1 MDEAIKEEQWVYVH
15 NQFRGKVVRIRH
27 IFDVTYYD
35 VEIEGVITDYTIDQ
49 VTPIKE

>member
-1 MDEAIKEEQWVYVH
+1 MNIIPGQKVNVGLMSG
-15 NQFRGKVVRIRH
+15 RVVRIRE
-27 IFDVTYYD
+27 FQGVTYID